1 MNEKCEKKRIK
12 KKKKTNEDTPSSLLA
27 GLEHPM
33 H

>member
-1 MNEKCEKKRIK
+1 MCVVCVVVLIFFAD
-12 KKKKTNEDTPSSLLA
+12 EDTPSSLLA